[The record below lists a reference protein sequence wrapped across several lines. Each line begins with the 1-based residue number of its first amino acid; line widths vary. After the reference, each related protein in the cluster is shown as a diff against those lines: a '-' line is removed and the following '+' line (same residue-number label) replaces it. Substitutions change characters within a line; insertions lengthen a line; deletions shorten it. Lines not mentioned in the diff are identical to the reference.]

1 MEVGFYNIEET
12 ALQDDIVFLTSML
25 TTTTRQPLG
34 LVKTLKYGSTNVPSV
49 SAWGCI
55 WRIKDMDMDI
65 VVCKL
70 VLCQCILN
78 YNME

>member
-49 SAWGCI
+49 SA
-55 WRIKDMDMDI
+55 
-65 VVCKL
+65 
-70 VLCQCILN
+70 
-78 YNME
+78 